1 MGRKRISPLQ
11 AISYLIELDPV
22 AIDIYLSFPSKYD
35 GQFSAQLM
43 KYDVSHISLTGTLCA
58 SSSMKA
64 KLAIPVNITIEASD
78 DDVPLVG
85 FSIRKD
91 VGNLYC
97 YIKKGYFFH
106 VCNHIKDR
114 TIKYIELLGDD
125 LFRGS
130 AAIGN
135 ISFMTAPYETT

>member
-1 MGRKRISPLQ
+1 MGKKRISPLQ
-11 AISYLIELDPV
+11 AISYIIELDPV
-22 AIDIYLSFPSKYD
+22 AIDMYLSFPSKYD
-35 GQFSAQLM
+35 GQFSTQLM
-43 KYDVSHISLTGTLCA
+43 KYDVSHISLAGTLCA
-58 SSSMKA
+58 SPSMKA

-91 VGNLYC
+91 VDNLYC

-114 TIKYIELLGDD
+114 TIKYVELLGDD